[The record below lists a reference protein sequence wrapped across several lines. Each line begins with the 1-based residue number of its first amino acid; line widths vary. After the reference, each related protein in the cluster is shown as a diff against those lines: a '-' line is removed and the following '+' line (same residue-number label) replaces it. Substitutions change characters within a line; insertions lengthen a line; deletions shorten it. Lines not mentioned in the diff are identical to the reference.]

1 MREVSS
7 IFKKF
12 MLIRRKIK
20 RKCKNQTLFKLSSS
34 KCWIKRVELI
44 KDRTMKWM
52 KASKTKNNTKKEK
65 KKVMMKMENKGFRC
79 RRQFLKLNK
88 DLHICKKW

>member
-1 MREVSS
+1 
-7 IFKKF
+7 
-12 MLIRRKIK
+12 
-20 RKCKNQTLFKLSSS
+20 
-34 KCWIKRVELI
+34 
-44 KDRTMKWM
+44 MKWM

-88 DLHICKKW
+88 DLHICKK